1 MGMRVL
7 VAAALLLLPA
17 TLASARK
24 GKHTDL
30 GEILSRMKDASKGL
44 QTVSA
49 NLEYT
54 KVTVLVDDKSTQS
67 GQFYFRKGKMP
78 DIRIDF
84 QKPEPKT
91 LLFRKNKGE
100 IYLPKINQIQEYNL
114 EQKGDILQ
122 EFLLLGFGTDTGEL
136 RKAYDVKYLQEED
149 INGDTN
155 VVLELTPRN
164 KNVAAQITKI
174 QLWVSEESWLPTQ
187 QKFFEPGN
195 DYAIARY
202 TSVRVNWKKL
212 PASTFE
218 LKAPPTA
225 KRVKM
230 N

>member
-1 MGMRVL
+1 MILAGVL
-7 VAAALLLLPA
+7 VLLLTP
-17 TLASARK
+17 LAGAR
-24 GKHTDL
+24 GKHTDV
-30 GEILSRMKDASKGL
+30 GEVLARMKDASKGL

-54 KVTVLVDDKSTQS
+54 KVTVLVDDRSTQS

-78 DIRIDF
+78 GIRIDF

-91 LLFRKNKGE
+91 LLFRENKGE
-100 IYLPKINQIQEYNL
+100 IYLPKINQIQEYNMK
-114 EQKGDILQ
+114 QKGDILQ

-136 RKAYDVKYLQEED
+136 GKAYDVKFLKEED
-149 INGDTN
+149 FGNDTN
-155 VVLELTPRN
+155 VVLELTPHNRN
-164 KNVAAQITKI
+164 MAAQIPKI

-187 QKFFEPGN
+187 QKFFEPGG

-202 TSVRVNWKKL
+202 SNVKVNWKKL
-212 PASTFE
+212 PASTFD